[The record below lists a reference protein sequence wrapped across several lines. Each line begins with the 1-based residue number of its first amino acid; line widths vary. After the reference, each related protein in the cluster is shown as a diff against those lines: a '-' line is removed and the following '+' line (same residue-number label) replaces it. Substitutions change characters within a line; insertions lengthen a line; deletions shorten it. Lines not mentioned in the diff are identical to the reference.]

1 MSRRLVVM
9 LAVGLVALVPPA
21 LEAVGKPELADAVRE
36 VVTGAG
42 LCPQPKGAQ

>member
-9 LAVGLVALVPPA
+9 LLVGLLALVPPA

-42 LCPQPKGAQ
+42 LCPKPEAQ